1 VVDHP
6 VEQVEAAEPARI
18 APQVC
23 RPQRATGPAVSTK
36 ATNPTI
42 NAMDRARSSNPS
54 EVSPAAMVD
63 RS

>member
-1 VVDHP
+1 M
-6 VEQVEAAEPARI
+6 
-18 APQVC
+18 C